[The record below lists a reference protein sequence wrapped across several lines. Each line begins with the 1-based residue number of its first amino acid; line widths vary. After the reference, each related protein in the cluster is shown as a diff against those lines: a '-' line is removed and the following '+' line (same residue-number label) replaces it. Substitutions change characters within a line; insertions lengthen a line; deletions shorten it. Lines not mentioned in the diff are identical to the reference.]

1 MGITLNEFKAKV
13 HDAARPNRFL
23 LLFAAPNGG
32 ADSETLSYL
41 TKGAQIPGRT
51 VGDVEL
57 NWQGMKAKIAGD
69 PTFDDFTVTMI
80 GDYDFK
86 ARNTIDA
93 WIKYIADQLSNER
106 THQGEYKVDAIV
118 QQLGRKG
125 EVLAEWKLIGFY
137 PKTMDQIDLSMENND
152 QVEEFGV
159 TFSYDYYEKTK

>member
-1 MGITLNEFKAKV
+1 MGITLNEFKSKV
-13 HDAARPNRFL
+13 QDAARPNRFL
-23 LLFAAPNGG
+23 LLFSSPKGG

-51 VGDVEL
+51 IGDIEL

-86 ARNTIDA
+86 ARNTLED
-93 WIKYIADQLSNER
+93 WLKFIADQLTNER
-106 THQGEYKVDAIV
+106 SHQGEYKVDANV

-152 QVEEFGV
+152 QAAEFGV
-159 TFSYDYYEKTK
+159 TFAYDYYEKVK